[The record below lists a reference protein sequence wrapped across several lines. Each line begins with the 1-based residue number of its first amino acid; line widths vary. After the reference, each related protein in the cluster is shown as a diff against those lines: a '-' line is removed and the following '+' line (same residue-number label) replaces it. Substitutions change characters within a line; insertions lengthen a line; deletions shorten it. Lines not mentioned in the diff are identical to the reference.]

1 MNAILKCLGFLC
13 SKANSL
19 GWRYK
24 SSVICE
30 SLGGGNRII
39 GSPFQIAGLQNIVTE
54 EPISIGA
61 NSTIFTTRA
70 KLVIKKH
77 FVSGPNLTII
87 TGDHHYM
94 VGRFLDTIHDEDKI
108 PENDQDVMIEE
119 DVWCGA
125 NVTILKGVIVGRG
138 AIIAAGSVVTKD
150 IPRYAI
156 VGGVPAKVLKYKF
169 TEEEIIQHEKFLY
182 N

>member
-1 MNAILKCLGFLC
+1 MN
-13 SKANSL
+13 
-19 GWRYK
+19 
-24 SSVICE
+24 E
-30 SLGGGNRII
+30 LGGKRVI
-39 GSPFQIAGLQNIVTE
+39 GAPFQIAGIHNIVAE
-54 EPISIGA
+54 EPISIGV
-61 NSTIFTTRA
+61 NSTIYTTRA
-70 KLVIKKH
+70 KLIIKKH

-108 PENDQDVMIEE
+108 PANDQDVVIEE

-125 NVTILKGVIVGRG
+125 NVTILKGVTIGRG

-156 VGGVPAKVLKYKF
+156 VGGVPAKVIKCKF
-169 TEEEIIQHEKFLY
+169 TEEEIIQHEKLLY

>member
-30 SLGGGNRII
+30 SLGGNRII
-39 GSPFQIAGLQNIVTE
+39 DSPFQIAGLQNIVTE

-77 FVSGPNLTII
+77 FVSGPNLIII

-108 PENDQDVMIEE
+108 PENDKDVIIEE

-125 NVTILKGVIVGRG
+125 NVTILKGVTIGRG

-150 IPRYAI
+150 VPRYAI
-156 VGGVPAKVLKYKF
+156 VGGIPARFIKFKF
-169 TEEEIIQHEKFLY
+169 TEAEIEKHERLLY
-182 N
+182 S